1 MATPNA
7 TGIGE
12 VTGSG
17 GGYLIPNDFTP
28 QQKRNAL
35 TLINQLKQKNSF
47 RDDSQII
54 DPTKNF
60 PLP

>member
-1 MATPNA
+1 MAVEYIDSPNA
-7 TGIGE
+7 GFIKLGE
-12 VTGSG
+12 GVDLST
-17 GGYLIPNDFTP
+17 ITP

-35 TLINQLKQKNSF
+35 TLINQLKQKNAF